1 MHCPCGGDA
10 RMPDFGYIPRMCRD
24 GNEPTI
30 IVEDLAVRRGGR
42 MVLDGIDFTVSAGES
57 LAIVGPNGAGKT
69 TLMLAMMGLLPLE
82 RGSVVLNGRD
92 IRKYTRRKSI
102 ARSIAYVPQQY
113 AGFVGFTVDDMV
125 AAGRYAHQGPF
136 ALHTAHDRRI
146 IAEALAA
153 GGLTDMRDRIV
164 SQLSAGERQKV
175 LLAAAMAQQSP
186 ILFLDE
192 PTTALDP
199 KHQVELVGLLRRLH
213 QSGKTLVVICHD
225 LNLALALQARVLA
238 LRDGQLLHDEQIEC
252 FIKQG
257 GLGEV
262 FEVEFEALSS
272 SDGQTKVLPRI

>member
-1 MHCPCGGDA
+1 MGRNGT
-10 RMPDFGYIPRMCRD
+10 
-24 GNEPTI
+24 EPTI
-30 IVEDLAVRRGGR
+30 TVKDLTVCRGGR
-42 MVLDGIDFTVSAGES
+42 MVLEGIGFAISAGES

-82 RGSVVLNGRD
+82 RGPVVLDGRD
-92 IRKYTRRKSI
+92 IREYTRRKSI
-102 ARSIAYVPQQY
+102 ARRVAYVPQQY
-113 AGFVGFTVDDMV
+113 TGFVGFTVHDMV

-136 ALHTAHDRRI
+136 AMHTAHDRRI

-199 KHQVELVGLLRRLH
+199 KHQVELVELLRRLH
-213 QSGKTLVVICHD
+213 ESGKTLVIICHD

-257 GLGEV
+257 GLREV

-272 SDGQTKVLPRI
+272 SDGRTKVLPRM